1 MWYQSESMTLP
12 TVIDE
17 TSSSVYVY
25 VRKDIEEVSCDEG
38 TKYVYM
44 EQKIKKEDW
53 TIYQQTQENSTDIAD
68 LQAENENLYLSQA
81 DMLMEIC
88 MLQIGI

>member
-53 TIYQQTQENSTDIAD
+53 TIYQQTQANSTDIHT
-68 LQAENENLYLSQA
+68 LQEDS
-81 DMLMEIC
+81 DMLVGVILEMSE
-88 MLQIGI
+88 MLYQ